1 MNVLAAL
8 AAPDTESE
16 CEALPPP
23 LTWWATDRPWTGEDL
38 VAFLRHALPPDRGLP
53 RVVVLDNASIH
64 RGEKVREARPDLLQQ
79 NLHLW
84 YLPAYSPELNDI
96 EHTFR
101 KAKHEAMPQRLQP
114 HARALLAAVHACFRD
129 LQDELV
135 SLHLSIRNA

>member
-1 MNVLAAL
+1 MNVMAAL
-8 AAPDTESE
+8 AAPDTES
-16 CEALPPP
+16 EALPPP
-23 LTWWATDRPWTGEDL
+23 LTWWATDRPWKGEDV

-64 RGEKVREARPDLLQQ
+64 RGEKVREARPDLLKQ
-79 NLHLW
+79 NLHLY

-114 HARALLAAVHACFRD
+114 HARALTAAVHACFRD

-135 SLHLSIRNA
+135 SLYLSIRNA

>member
-1 MNVLAAL
+1 MAAL
-8 AAPDTESE
+8 AAPDTES
-16 CEALPPP
+16 EALPPP
-23 LTWWATDRPWTGEDL
+23 LTWWATDRPWKGEDV

-64 RGEKVREARPDLLQQ
+64 RGEKVREARPDLLKQ
-79 NLHLW
+79 NLHLY

-114 HARALLAAVHACFRD
+114 HARALTAAVHACFRD

-135 SLHLSIRNA
+135 SLYLSIRNA

>member
-1 MNVLAAL
+1 MAAL
-8 AAPDTESE
+8 AAPDTETE
-16 CEALPPP
+16 REALPPP
-23 LTWWATDRPWTGEDL
+23 LTWWATARPWKGEDL
-38 VAFLRHALPPDRGLP
+38 VAFLQYALPPDRGLP

-64 RGEKVREARPDLLQQ
+64 RGEKVREARPGLRKQ

-114 HARALLAAVHACFRD
+114 HARALTAAVHACFRD
-129 LQDELV
+129 LRDELV
-135 SLHLSIRNA
+135 SLHLSLRNA